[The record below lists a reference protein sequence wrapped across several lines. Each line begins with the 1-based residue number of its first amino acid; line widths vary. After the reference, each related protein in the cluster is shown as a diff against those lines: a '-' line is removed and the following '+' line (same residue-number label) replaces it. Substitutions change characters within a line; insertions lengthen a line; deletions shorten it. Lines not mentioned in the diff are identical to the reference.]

1 MRKVE
6 RGKSRRKRGSRMNYD
21 YCIHDRFEQCFHD
34 CEKCPKAET
43 SEPDPDELF
52 EIEREE
58 ML

>member
-1 MRKVE
+1 
-6 RGKSRRKRGSRMNYD
+6 MNYD

-34 CEKCPKAET
+34 CENCPRAEKT
-43 SEPDPDELF
+43 EPGADELV